1 MEAPLTITISSSNNK
16 ITITVVIAFHFSGI
30 TLLITKPQSH
40 IFETARSTEQPA
52 LPPYVPTSLRPS
64 QAPKQSLMTI
74 TATSTPHIYRVSP
87 YERDR
92 IFHLPPVCVFDCFVR
107 HFAHYLEF
115 EDFHNDDSHL
125 RRQKTFIS
133 EVSSSLWF

>member
-1 MEAPLTITISSSNNK
+1 MMSKRGRGLWKIRQTWTRGGRGSKIPKFVQTYLMEAPLTITISSSNNK

-52 LPPYVPTSLRPS
+52 LPPYVPRLPTSLRPS

-92 IFHLPPVCVFDCFVR
+92 IF
-107 HFAHYLEF
+107 
-115 EDFHNDDSHL
+115 
-125 RRQKTFIS
+125 
-133 EVSSSLWF
+133 SSSTSLRV